1 MDSLKDILSDV
12 KIFMYG
18 GMLTLPITMAG
29 TMLIIGLFTANY
41 AMLFFLLGFLIAT
54 PLLAFL
60 INLLAGAI
68 SDQVKV
74 KIADT
79 CRLAMPFSTLNSAAS
94 STEPLIISEWLAMMM
109 FFIGYMLMN
118 AVQLMFRDSQD
129 LSITLNKAK
138 VEMGKQTTR
147 MTQAWVAIGSI
158 VIVFVGIIMFRFFSN
173 CEVAFIKNNPILF
186 IPTALLMGG
195 FVGGGMGWYQLL
207 STVGQDRL
215 SDLFG
220 IANRL
225 LTPGAVTNAPIA
237 CVPQP

>member
-60 INLLAGAI
+60 INLLAGVI
-68 SDQVKV
+68 SDEVKV

-79 CRLAMPFSTLNSAAS
+79 CRLAMPFSTLNSNAS
-94 STEPLIISEWLAMMM
+94 STEPLIISEWLAMMS
-109 FFIGYMLMN
+109 FFIGYMGMN

-138 VEMGKQTTR
+138 VETGKQTTR

-158 VIVFVGIIMFRFFSN
+158 IIVFIGMIAFRFFSN
-173 CEVAFIKNNPILF
+173 CEVAFIKNNPLLF

-207 STVGQDRL
+207 SKVGQDRL